1 MKTHY
6 KPLVSILETKNS
18 ELVRAG
24 RDDKK
29 KTTRRNLRRPR
40 LGRKSGSGQRN
51 GPRIQWYLQYIEEHL
66 VSKRFFF

>member
-29 KTTRRNLRRPR
+29 KNNSK
-40 LGRKSGSGQRN
+40 KSEKAKTWKKKWFGTAK
-51 GPRIQWYLQYIEEHL
+51 WA
-66 VSKRFFF
+66 

>member
-6 KPLVSILETKNS
+6 KPSVSILETKNS

-29 KTTRRNLRRPR
+29 NNSKKSEKAKTWKKS
-40 LGRKSGSGQRN
+40 RKMKNQQGN
-51 GPRIQWYLQYIEEHL
+51 T
-66 VSKRFFF
+66 

>member
-29 KTTRRNLRRPR
+29 KKQLEEIWE
-40 LGRKSGSGQRN
+40 GQDLEEKVVRDSEMGLESN
-51 GPRIQWYLQYIEEHL
+51 GI
-66 VSKRFFF
+66 FNT